1 MLNVNNKFKWAN
13 IIAFTAMVA
22 VNILADVIPIGG
34 YTTAE
39 VSKIY
44 PNLFTPAPFTFA
56 IWGVIYI
63 LLAGFAFLY
72 QTGVID
78 HNPRFTERIL
88 GWFILSCAMNIG
100 WLLSWHFDAIGLS
113 VLFMLG
119 LLISII
125 AMNERTD
132 DIKPSLFESLVVKLP
147 LGLYFGWIT
156 VATIANISVW
166 FVSIG
171 VSLPAA
177 AEQIVTVIIMLIGT
191 GIAGIVLT
199 LKEDP
204 FYGIAVAWG
213 YAGIIVRHIVGGG
226 YPVIVAAAIV
236 SVLIVLSLTV
246 SPLFGGHKREP
257 SESSKNAQTT

>member
-1 MLNVNNKFKWAN
+1 MGKYHCLHGNGRRKHPRR
-13 IIAFTAMVA
+13 
-22 VNILADVIPIGG
+22 VIPIGG
-34 YTTAE
+34 RTTAE

-72 QTGVID
+72 QTGIID
-78 HNPRFTERIL
+78 HNPRFAERIS
-88 GWFILSCAMNIG
+88 GWFIFSCAMNIG

-132 DIKPSLFESLVVKLP
+132 DIKPSLFENLVVKLP

-166 FVSIG
+166 LVSVG

-177 AEQIVTVIIMLIGT
+177 AEQIVTVIIMLIGA
-191 GIAGIVLT
+191 GIASLVLT
-199 LKEDP
+199 LNENP

-213 YAGIIVRHIVGGG
+213 YAGIMIRHIVGGG
-226 YPVIVAAAIV
+226 YPAIVAAATV

-246 SPLFGGHKREP
+246 SPLFGGHKRKP
-257 SESSKNAQTT
+257 SENSKNTQTT